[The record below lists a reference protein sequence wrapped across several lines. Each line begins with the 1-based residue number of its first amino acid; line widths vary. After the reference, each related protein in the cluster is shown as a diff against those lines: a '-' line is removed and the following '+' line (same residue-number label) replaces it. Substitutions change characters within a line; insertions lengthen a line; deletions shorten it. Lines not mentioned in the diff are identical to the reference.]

1 MSEVRRRYRNF
12 IMDSRRWDGF
22 ELRDGDI
29 IITTPSKCGTTWMQM
44 QCALLIFGD
53 PHLPRPL
60 TRLSPWLDVQTESV
74 ESVFAELAAQQHR
87 RFIKTHTPLDGL
99 PFDSRV
105 TYISVGRDPRD
116 VAISWDNH
124 FQNMRLEHL
133 ITLRGDVA
141 GFEDLAELMPN
152 GLPDRPDDLVDRIWE
167 WIEHEPDSN
176 DDHQRASSAWCTIS
190 RRSGRGATSA
200 TCCCSTTPTCKRTST
215 LTCAASPSDSVSTCR
230 KIVGPCSSTPR
241 RSTRCATEL
250 TSSHHRSSSSSGT
263 TRATSSTEGASGQW
277 RDLFDDS
284 DIARYDARVRQLAS
298 DDFLAWLHG
307 GVRSTDPHV

>member
-176 DDHQRASSAWCTIS
+176 DDHHEGLVSMVHHLETLWS
-190 RRSGRGATSA
+190 RRDEHNVLLFHYADMQADLDAHMRGLAERLGIDV
-200 TCCCSTTPTCKRTST
+200 PEDRWPV
-215 LTCAASPSDSVSTCR
+215 LVDAASFDQMR
-230 KIVGPCSSTPR
+230 DR
-241 RSTRCATEL
+241 ADEL
-250 TSSHHRSSSSSGT
+250 
-263 TRATSSTEGASGQW
+263 APQ
-277 RDLFDDS
+277 
-284 DIARYDARVRQLAS
+284 V
-298 DDFLAWLHG
+298 
-307 GVRSTDPHV
+307 